1 VKVQD
6 RSTWTV
12 RETAEQL
19 GIATS
24 TVYTYVESGILPSIR
39 LGRRRLI
46 PCAAVNALL
55 KKETDAW
62 RRPDDEPDDP
72 SIGPGAGA
80 SLADA

>member
-1 VKVQD
+1 VKVED

-24 TVYTYVESGILPSIR
+24 TVYSYVESGILPSIR

-55 KKETDAW
+55 KNATDAW
-62 RRPDDEPDDP
+62 RRADGGADD
-72 SIGPGAGA
+72 PGAGPGEGA
-80 SLADA
+80 RVP